1 MITDK
6 IVMKGVILTKY
17 KRLIS
22 VFLCSVYCIFASN
35 IQLSYA
41 DSVKNWYLSYK
52 EENQI
57 PDTPDNGD
65 YSKKFNVISLDRSG
79 EKNVYLTFDAGYEN
93 GNVNKIL
100 DILKKHNTT
109 AAFFVLP
116 NIIKTNPELIKRM
129 YNEGH
134 LICNHTKSHR
144 NMGKVTDI
152 NVFKEELS
160 ANEEILKSTLG
171 IEMSKYYRPPEGAYS
186 ELNLKHA
193 TELGYTT
200 VFWSLAYADW
210 DNNKQPSPKESLNLL
225 LKRIHPGCVLLL
237 HPTSATNAAIL
248 DTLITK
254 LEEQGYSFLS
264 LDEFPM

>member
-1 MITDK
+1 M
-6 IVMKGVILTKY
+6 
-17 KRLIS
+17 
-22 VFLCSVYCIFASN
+22 
-35 IQLSYA
+35 
-41 DSVKNWYLSYK
+41 
-52 EENQI
+52 
-57 PDTPDNGD
+57 
-65 YSKKFNVISLDRSG
+65 
-79 EKNVYLTFDAGYEN
+79 
-93 GNVNKIL
+93 NKIL
-100 DILKKHNTT
+100 DILKKHNTKG
-109 AAFFVLP
+109 AFFVLP

-152 NVFKEELS
+152 NVFKEELTT
-160 ANEEILKSTLG
+160 NEEILKSTLG

-193 TELGYTT
+193 SELGYTT